1 MAFKGVFEETDPVCG
16 KKIDT
21 SLVCP
26 FVADHKGKKYYFCS
40 PECRRKFEADP
51 EKFVKKQK

>member
-1 MAFKGVFEETDPVCG
+1 MAFKSVFEETDPVCG

-26 FVADHKGKKYYFCS
+26 FVVDYKGKKYYFCS

-51 EKFVKKQK
+51 EKHLKK